1 MSEDKKVRLAVL
13 SRMRDASGEVHEIKN
28 ARRGTLVCG
37 EQGVT
42 IEYDDEQDGERA
54 HIALEYKQGRA
65 RMRRTGMTCATL
77 VFLPGQKTNS
87 AYVTPYGEIPVAVD
101 TRSVHLEQESGRGLL
116 ALEYAVYMGG
126 EKTADTRFEIRW
138 RV

>member
-1 MSEDKKVRLAVL
+1 MSEEKKVRLAVL
-13 SRMRDASGEVHEIKN
+13 SRMLDASGEAHEIKN
-28 ARRGTLVCG
+28 ARRGTLVCS
-37 EQGVT
+37 ETGVT

-65 RMRRTGMTCATL
+65 RMRRTGMTSATL
-77 VFLPGQKTNS
+77 VFMPGQKTNS
-87 AYVTPYGEIPVAVD
+87 AYVTLYGEIPVAVD
-101 TRSVHLEQESGRGLL
+101 TRSVRIEQDGDCGLL

-138 RV
+138 RA

>member
-1 MSEDKKVRLAVL
+1 MSEDRKVRLAVL

-28 ARRGTLVCG
+28 ARHGTLVCS
-37 EQGVT
+37 ETGVT

-101 TRSVHLEQESGRGLL
+101 TRGAYLKQDGDSGLL

-126 EKTADTRFEIRW
+126 DKTADTRFEIRW
-138 RV
+138 RA